1 MTGTKMGK
9 RSVVVLAAGA
19 LCAFAAQGQAPAAPA
34 TTAAAQ
40 PAAAPHVYGRIE
52 HALVTG
58 PASLEIQAQLDGGG
72 DSTVLLV
79 QDLKYASGEGGM
91 FVHFTIDNGQV
102 MPGKTINLALPVLK
116 DLHVHDRDGGTVHQ
130 PVVAMSFCIG
140 DHAFSTNVTLKP
152 RTSFTPPLVLG
163 KADAAQ
169 FGAIDPTKKNTL
181 REASCAAP
189 APTPPA
195 TAAPAPAAH

>member
-1 MTGTKMGK
+1 MMGTKMGK
-9 RSVVVLAAGA
+9 RSVITLAAGA
-19 LCAFAAQGQAPAAPA
+19 LCAFAAQGQAPAAAA
-34 TTAAAQ
+34 TGNATAQ
-40 PAAAPHVYGRIE
+40 PASTPHVYGHIE
-52 HALVTG
+52 HALVTVS
-58 PASLEIQAQLDGGG
+58 PPIEVQAQLDGGG

-102 MPGKTINLALPVLK
+102 MPGRTVNVALPVLK

-140 DHAFSTNVTLKP
+140 DHAFTTNVTLKP
-152 RTSFTPPLVLG
+152 RTTFTPPLVLG

-189 APTPPA
+189 AA
-195 TAAPAPAAH
+195 TPAPAAH

>member
-1 MTGTKMGK
+1 MTGTKMGR
-9 RSVVVLAAGA
+9 RSIITLAAGA
-19 LCAFAAQGQAPAAPA
+19 LCAFAAQGQAPAAATSTATA
-34 TTAAAQ
+34 TTQ
-40 PAAAPHVYGRIE
+40 PAATPHVYGHIE
-52 HALVTG
+52 HALVTVST
-58 PASLEIQAQLDGGG
+58 PIEVQAQLDGGG

-102 MPGKTINLALPVLK
+102 MPGRTVNVALPVLK

-140 DHAFSTNVTLKP
+140 DHAFTTNVTLKP
-152 RTSFTPPLVLG
+152 RTTFTPPLVLG

-169 FGAIDPTKKNTL
+169 FGMIDPTKKNTL

-189 APTPPA
+189 APVPAA
-195 TAAPAPAAH
+195 TAAH